1 VKVNQTNELL
11 KGIFEWILSVS
22 VMAAITVVLIML
34 TQRILHKRIKPRW
47 HYLMWLLVMVRL
59 LLPWDLESDLSIYNW
74 ISYSNGIHEIDS
86 AVQIGT
92 QEGLAAVDSVGTIL
106 YRYSI
111 YVWLLGIILFGLY
124 TFVINRKFALK
135 ITKETSPI
143 TDIGILQLFT
153 QCQKL
158 MSVHKPVNL
167 VVSDQLTM
175 PTLFG
180 FWNPR
185 LVIPQRVI
193 NSLDQEQIRHIF
205 LHELAHCKRN
215 DIGINWI
222 MQFLLIIHWFNPV
235 LWYANQRMR
244 EDQEIASDALALSYL
259 EPAKRENYGYTLI
272 QLLETYT
279 RPVSVPGNV
288 NLSGSKS
295 QLKRRIM
302 MIKQFQF
309 NSYRWSFVGLAAI
322 LIISGCSLTN
332 ANVDKQSSAP
342 SNSPTIDQKATDTT
356 ATTNKTD
363 TTNSTDTKTNT
374 STEITDTDKKTGTE
388 TAGDA
393 KSVDSVT
400 PTAPP
405 IATTEEA
412 RSTAAASRAGESK
425 PTPVAS
431 VEESRRAA
439 AAQAESPRQAPVAI
453 PEEARSAAAQ
463 SVTKSRK
470 APVVVKPES
479 QPAPTAAQSVREL
492 QPVPTA
498 QPASR

>member
-1 VKVNQTNELL
+1 MNQTNELL

-22 VMAAITVVLIML
+22 VMAAITAVLILL

-74 ISYSNGIHEIDS
+74 LSYSGGIHEIDS
-86 AVQIGT
+86 VVQIGA
-92 QEGLAAVDSVGTIL
+92 QERLAAVDSVGTIL
-106 YRYSI
+106 YRYSM
-111 YVWLLGIILFGLY
+111 YVWLLGIAVFGIY
-124 TFVINRKFALK
+124 TLVINRRFAQK
-135 ITKETSPI
+135 ITKETTPM
-143 TDIGILQLFT
+143 TDTGILQLFS

-158 MSVHKPVNL
+158 MSVHKPITL

-180 FWNPR
+180 FWKPR
-185 LVIPQRVI
+185 LVIPQSVI
-193 NSLDQEQIRHIF
+193 NSLSQEQLRHIF

-259 EPAKRENYGYTLI
+259 EPAGRDSYGYTLI
-272 QLLETYT
+272 QLLESYI

-295 QLKRRIM
+295 QLKRRII

-309 NSYRWSFVGLAAI
+309 NSYRWSFVGLAAV

-332 ANVDKQSSAP
+332 ATNTDKQASAP
-342 SNSPTIDQKATDTT
+342 PSSPTIDQKTT
-356 ATTNKTD
+356 ETTNTANSTD
-363 TTNSTDTKTNT
+363 TTNTTNT
-374 STEITDTDKKTGTE
+374 STQTTDTDKKTE
-388 TAGDA
+388 TTADT

-405 IATTEEA
+405 TITAEEA
-412 RSTAAASRAGESK
+412 RSNAAASRADESK
-425 PTPVAS
+425 PSPVAS
-431 VEESRRAA
+431 VTEARRNA
-439 AAQAESPRQAPVAI
+439 AAQAAESPRQVPATSRQAS
-453 PEEARSAAAQ
+453 E
-463 SVTKSRK
+463 VT
-470 APVVVKPES
+470 AVPES
-479 QPAPTAAQSVREL
+479 RDVKRPTAA
-492 QPVPTA
+492 PVPVPDTRPAQVEPTA
-498 QPASR
+498 SVLTPERAAQ

>member
-34 TQRILHKRIKPRW
+34 TQRILRKRIKPRW

-59 LLPWDLESDLSIYNW
+59 LLPWNLESDLSIYNW
-74 ISYSNGIHEIDS
+74 LSYSNGIHEIDS

-111 YVWLLGIILFGLY
+111 YVWLFGIILFGLY

-135 ITKETSPI
+135 ISKETTPI

-158 MSVHKPVNL
+158 MSVHKRVML

-180 FWNPR
+180 FWSPR

-193 NSLDQEQIRHIF
+193 DSLDQEQIRHIF

-215 DIGINWI
+215 DIAINWI
-222 MQFLLIIHWFNPV
+222 MQILLIIHWFNPV

-244 EDQEIASDALALSYL
+244 DDQEIASDALALSYL

-272 QLLETYT
+272 QLLESYT

-295 QLKRRIM
+295 QLKRRII

-342 SNSPTIDQKATDTT
+342 SNSPTIDQKTDTT
-356 ATTNKTD
+356 T
-363 TTNSTDTKTNT
+363 TNT
-374 STEITDTDKKTGTE
+374 SSSTDQTTNTTNTTQTTDTDKKTGTE
-388 TAGDA
+388 VVSDT
-393 KSVDSVT
+393 KSADSVT
-400 PTAPP
+400 PTTPP
-405 IATTEEA
+405 AITAEET
-412 RSTAAASRAGESK
+412 RSTAAASRGGESK
-425 PTPVAS
+425 PSPVAS
-431 VEESRRAA
+431 VEQSRRTATPQVVESRR
-439 AAQAESPRQAPVAI
+439 QASEVTPMTPSRRDVKGPTTAPA
-453 PEEARSAAAQ
+453 PETPEARPAQ
-463 SVTKSRK
+463 SDSTTRVLT
-470 APVVVKPES
+470 
-479 QPAPTAAQSVREL
+479 
-492 QPVPTA
+492 PVPATERSSG
-498 QPASR
+498 QR

>member
-1 VKVNQTNELL
+1 MNQTNELL

-22 VMAAITVVLIML
+22 AMAAITVVLIML

-74 ISYSNGIHEIDS
+74 LSYSHGIHEIDS
-86 AVQIGT
+86 EVQIGT
-92 QEGLAAVDSVGTIL
+92 PEGLAAVDSVGAIL

-111 YVWLLGIILFGLY
+111 YVWLLGISIFGLY
-124 TFVINRKFALK
+124 TWVINRKFALK
-135 ITKETSPI
+135 ITKQTTPI

-153 QCQKL
+153 QCQRL
-158 MSVHKPVNL
+158 MSVHKRVTL

-180 FWNPR
+180 LWNPR
-185 LVIPQRVI
+185 LVLPQRVMD
-193 NSLDQEQIRHIF
+193 SLDQEQIRHIF

-215 DIGINWI
+215 DIAINWI

-259 EPAKRENYGYTLI
+259 EPAKWANYGYTLI
-272 QLLETYT
+272 QLLESYT

-302 MIKQFQF
+302 MIKQFELH
-309 NSYRWSFVGLAAI
+309 SYRWSFVGLAAI

-342 SNSPTIDQKATDTT
+342 SNSPTMNQKTTDTT
-356 ATTNKTD
+356 T
-363 TTNSTDTKTNT
+363 TTNSTDLTNTPNSTDIKTNT
-374 STEITDTDKKTGTE
+374 NTTTQTADTDKKTGTE
-388 TAGDA
+388 SAGDT
-393 KSVDSVT
+393 KSSDSVT

-405 IATTEEA
+405 IATAEGT
-412 RSTAAASRAGESK
+412 RSTAEGPRTGESK
-425 PTPVAS
+425 PAPVAS
-431 VEESRRAA
+431 VENSRQAA
-439 AAQAESPRQAPVAI
+439 AAQALENRRQASEVTPMTASRDVRKPTAVPV
-453 PEEARSAAAQ
+453 PETRQAQ
-463 SVTKSRK
+463 
-470 APVVVKPES
+470 PES
-479 QPAPTAAQSVREL
+479 STRVL
-492 QPVPTA
+492 TPVPATE
-498 QPASR
+498 QSSR

>member
-1 VKVNQTNELL
+1 MKVNQTNELL
-11 KGIFEWILSVS
+11 KGVFEWILSVS

-34 TQRILHKRIKPRW
+34 TQRVLHKRIKPRW
-47 HYLMWLLVMVRL
+47 HYLLWLLVMVRL

-74 ISYSNGIHEIDS
+74 IAYSGGIHEIDS
-86 AVQIGT
+86 VVQIGT
-92 QEGLAAVDSVGTIL
+92 QERLAAVDSVGTIL
-106 YRYSI
+106 YRYSM
-111 YVWLLGIILFGLY
+111 YVWLLGIVVFGIY
-124 TFVINRKFALK
+124 TVVINRKFARK

-143 TDIGILQLFT
+143 TDAGILQLFSR
-153 QCQKL
+153 CQEL
-158 MSVHKPVNL
+158 MSVHKPVTL

-180 FWNPR
+180 FWKPR

-193 NSLDQEQIRHIF
+193 NSLSQEQLRHIF

-259 EPAKRENYGYTLI
+259 EPAGRDSYGYTLI
-272 QLLETYT
+272 QLLESYV

-295 QLKRRIM
+295 QLKRRII

-309 NSYRWSFVGLAAI
+309 NSYRWSFVGLAAV

-332 ANVDKQSSAP
+332 ATNTDKQASAP
-342 SNSPTIDQKATDTT
+342 PSSPAIDQKTT
-356 ATTNKTD
+356 ETTNTANSTD
-363 TTNSTDTKTNT
+363 TTNT
-374 STEITDTDKKTGTE
+374 STQTTDTDKKPETTGDTQ
-388 TAGDA
+388 TIN
-393 KSVDSVT
+393 SVT

-405 IATTEEA
+405 KVTAEEA
-412 RSTAAASRAGESK
+412 RPTAVVSRTNESK
-425 PTPVAS
+425 PSPVAS
-431 VEESRRAA
+431 VTEARRAA
-439 AAQAESPRQAPVAI
+439 AQAAESPRQAPAASRQASEVTAVPSSRDVKRPTAVPAPVPDTRPAQAEPTARVLT
-453 PEEARSAAAQ
+453 PEQAAQ
-463 SVTKSRK
+463 
-470 APVVVKPES
+470 
-479 QPAPTAAQSVREL
+479 
-492 QPVPTA
+492 
-498 QPASR
+498 